1 VTLLGLFRVALRGFA
16 RHRMR
21 SLLTTLGI
29 IVGVGAFVTS
39 VAIGGG
45 AKTQLAE
52 QIAAMGANMLVVVP
66 GSTQQGAARGGAGTS
81 STLTDDDVQAI
92 LRSCPS
98 VKVAAPLVQTQ
109 AQAVFAGSNWPTSI
123 SGTTP
128 DYLEIRRWAL
138 TRGSVFTATD
148 VQSAAK
154 VCLLGATVADQLFGD
169 DDPVGQ
175 TVRLRTLSCQ
185 VLGVLERKG
194 QNQMGQD
201 QDDIVL
207 MPHTTVRRRLW
218 ASGSAT
224 VNAVS
229 RIVISAM
236 GPAAIKPAQREVQ
249 ALLRQRHRTNEGD
262 PADPSIRDLT
272 ESSQAREEITR
283 TVTLL
288 LTIFAAVSLVV
299 GGIGIMNIMLVSVME
314 RTREIGIRMAVGAKG
329 GDILAQFL
337 VEALVLTVVGG
348 VLGMAL
354 GTGAARV
361 LARVMEWS
369 VLLDLQSYVLGF
381 GFSAGVGVAFG
392 FYPAWRASRM
402 DPIEALRFE

>member
-1 VTLLGLFRVALRGFA
+1 
-16 RHRMR
+16 
-21 SLLTTLGI
+21 
-29 IVGVGAFVTS
+29 
-39 VAIGGG
+39 
-45 AKTQLAE
+45 
-52 QIAAMGANMLVVVP
+52 
-66 GSTQQGAARGGAGTS
+66 
-81 STLTDDDVQAI
+81 
-92 LRSCPS
+92 
-98 VKVAAPLVQTQ
+98 
-109 AQAVFAGSNWPTSI
+109 VFAGSNWPTSI